1 MPGTWLEIECA
12 ELTEVQPQ
20 AFMLLLEMKEKGL
33 ELDFY
38 LSITSLQVE
47 KTNQTN
53 IFSDVQTS
61 LQKSNMDTRLESPT
75 QLRTPSTVAC
85 MVVNPSSVSKHKDRR

>member
-1 MPGTWLEIECA
+1 
-12 ELTEVQPQ
+12 
-20 AFMLLLEMKEKGL
+20 MLVLEMKAKAL

-38 LSITSLQVE
+38 PSITSLQVK
-47 KTNQTN
+47 KTNQTK

-61 LQKSNMDTRLESPT
+61 LQKGNRDTTLESPT

-85 MVVNPSSVSKHKDRR
+85 MVVNPSSVSKNKDRR